1 MLVTVTVTGVGRS
14 NQWRQQ
20 RARKRN
26 LSSTTAIL
34 TGMCMDTPMRKQMV
48 MDTVMRRTMVMDTAM
63 VDTVTDTLL
72 TQRRVDTA

>member
-1 MLVTVTVTGVGRS
+1 
-14 NQWRQQ
+14 
-20 RARKRN
+20 
-26 LSSTTAIL
+26 
-34 TGMCMDTPMRKQMV
+34 MDTAMEDRTHPKRKVRAMRKKMV